1 MKINKKSLELV
12 EKGISSKTVSKLTE
26 SQINVLHS
34 KLINEQATSGV
45 STKTV
50 TKPVTTVS
58 DSALTAGVNVN
69 VDGAQKKVKK
79 VPGGIQI
86 ERELDEKK
94 EDNSNPWAI
103 CTAQLGKEFGTT
115 ERSDWSE
122 SQLKKYERCVKD
134 VKKSLKEGKNPVT
147 LFFENKIMELL
158 EKHLPAKISKKDLIR
173 HITEQSPKEAPV
185 KEPKTKPGTK
195 EPPAKKPFN
204 PGKNPNPKVNPAP
217 KAKDAEQA
225 KDVVIDTIMKILKN
239 G

>member
-1 MKINKKSLELV
+1 MKINKKALELV
-12 EKGISSKTVSKLTE
+12 QKGLTPKTVEKLTE

-34 KLINEQATSGV
+34 KLLSEQVRQEKKTI
-45 STKTV
+45 TKT
-50 TKPVTTVS
+50 TIPANTLKTTG
-58 DSALTAGVNVN
+58 AN
-69 VDGAQKKVKK
+69 VDGVSIKMDGSGNVIASQNEAEI
-79 VPGGIQI
+79 G
-86 ERELDEKK
+86 ESNKK
-94 EDNSNPWAI
+94 EKSNPWAI
-103 CTAQLGKEFGTT
+103 CTSQLSKEFGTS
-115 ERSDWSE
+115 ERSDWTE

-158 EKHLPAKISKKDLIR
+158 EKHLPAKITKKDLVR

-195 EPPAKKPFN
+195 EPPSPTKKPSH
-204 PGKNPNPKVNPAP
+204 PGKNPNPNTKPAP
-217 KAKDAEQA
+217 KAKDADQA